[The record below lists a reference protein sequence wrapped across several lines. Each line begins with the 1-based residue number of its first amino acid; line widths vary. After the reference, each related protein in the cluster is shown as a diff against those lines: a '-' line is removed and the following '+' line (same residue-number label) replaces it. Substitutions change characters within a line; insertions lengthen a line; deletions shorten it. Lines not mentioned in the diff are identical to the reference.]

1 MVMSSDG
8 KFRLGCDVGGT
19 FTDFVLYDEASG
31 QIHIDKQLTT
41 PSDPS
46 VGILNGLKGF
56 SRVTEDHVA
65 RTRLV
70 AHATTLVAN
79 AVIERKGAVT
89 ALLTTKGF
97 RDVLELRRHV
107 RVTTYELWSDPPR
120 PLVPRALRLPIDER
134 TYSDGS
140 TPRLVRREE
149 IANAVEVMRAAGV
162 EAVAVAFLHSYVNA
176 RNERE
181 AGRLLAELA
190 PEIAVTLSCD
200 VLPQIKEYE
209 RTSTTVVNGYVKPLA
224 RGYLKN
230 LDAGLGAVGYTAP
243 LRIMLSNGGL
253 GSAEIAAEFP
263 LRLIES
269 GPVAGA
275 IVGRQI
281 AQALEIPELLSFD
294 MGGTTAKACLIRDG
308 ALPITDELEVA
319 RSKRFTKSSGFPV
332 AVPAVN
338 MIEIGAGGGSI
349 AAINS
354 MGLVQVG
361 PESAGADPGPI
372 CYGGGGIEPT
382 VTDADL
388 TLGYLNAG
396 YFADGSMALDAEAAR
411 AGISGT
417 LAGPRDQS
425 EIEAAWTV
433 HDVVNETMAGAVR
446 MHVTERGGN
455 PQLATLVAFGG
466 AGPVHAYNLAAK
478 LRISRVM
485 VPLRAGV
492 LSALGLLVA
501 PPAYDMV
508 RTHKAPL
515 EAFDAADT
523 GAIMAE
529 MEEAISKLLE
539 GLGSEGGP
547 RFSRGIDVGY
557 IGQSYQV
564 TVPIDGAPT
573 REEIWARFAEMYR
586 EKYGYFYDDV
596 PAETV
601 NLRVLGERVG
611 GELELQ
617 ELPSNNVVEAEPSGR
632 RPAYSA
638 LRREMVSFDVH
649 DRTALRPG
657 MCFKG
662 PAVVEEAS
670 ATTVVDEGG
679 WVEVDRHGSLVI
691 TLNQEDR
698 P

>member
-1 MVMSSDG
+1 MSKDG
-8 KFRLGCDVGGT
+8 GFRLGCDVGGT
-19 FTDFVLYDEASG
+19 FTDFVLYDEVSG

-41 PSDPS
+41 PADPS

-56 SRVTEDHVA
+56 SRIAEDHVA

-120 PLVPRALRLPIDER
+120 ALVPRALRLPIDER

-140 TPRLVRREE
+140 TPKLVRRGE
-149 IANAVEVMRAAGV
+149 IAAAVEIMRAAGV
-162 EAVAVAFLHSYVNA
+162 EAVAVAFLHSYVNSQ
-176 RNERE
+176 NERE

-190 PEIAVTLSCD
+190 PEIAVTLSSD

-209 RTSTTVVNGYVKPLA
+209 RTSTTVVNAYVKPLV

-230 LDAGLGAVGYTAP
+230 LDEGLTNAGYTAP

-281 AQALEIPELLSFD
+281 AQALDIPELLSFD
-294 MGGTTAKACLIRDG
+294 MGGTTAKACLIRGG

-349 AAINS
+349 ATINT

-372 CYGGGGIEPT
+372 CYGAGGVEAT

-388 TLGYLNAG
+388 TLGYLNAD
-396 YFADGSMALDAEAAR
+396 YFADGSMKLDAGAALS
-411 AGISGT
+411 GISKK
-417 LAGPRDQS
+417 LAGPRGQS
-425 EIEAAWTV
+425 DVEAAWTV
-433 HDVVNETMAGAVR
+433 HDVVNETMAAAVR

-501 PPAYDMV
+501 PPGYDMV

-515 EAFDAADT
+515 DAFDADRT
-523 GAIMAE
+523 GSIMDEMAGSIAE
-529 MEEAISKLLE
+529 LLE
-539 GLGSEGGP
+539 GLGSGGNL
-547 RFSRGIDVGY
+547 RFSKGIDVGY

-564 TVPIDGAPT
+564 TVPIDGAPN
-573 REEIWARFAEMYR
+573 REEIWNRFAAMYR

-601 NLRVLGERVG
+601 NLRVLGELVG
-611 GELELQ
+611 GELELL
-617 ELPSNNVVEAEPSGR
+617 ELASNNAVDAVPTGN

-638 LRREMVSFDVH
+638 RRREMIAFAVH
-649 DRTALRPG
+649 NRENLRPG
-657 MCFKG
+657 MRFDG

-679 WVEVDRHGSLVI
+679 SVEIDRLGSLVI
-691 TLNQEDR
+691 TLKQEDR
-698 P
+698 S